1 MADYGRR
8 ISGLQAMM
16 EKRGLELVVLG
27 AGPDFQYLTGTQVE
41 WRRGRDLMNPADSVF
56 VPRVGEPVI
65 LCGMGSVGKARE
77 GWVRDVRGLEMSEDP
92 IPVVKQI
99 VEGLVGE
106 HASVGIGE
114 YASGK
119 LMLSLASAYKGAKF
133 RSAEGL
139 LDELRAIKE
148 DEEIDKLRK
157 AAKLTENVMGRI
169 IDQVVEGDTMRG
181 LGLKIETMGR
191 MIGAS
196 DVSFPSTAGLCR
208 SGSEPTDAVF
218 NYGHE
223 EPLARGSSIAFD
235 VGFVLD
241 GYCSD
246 WGRSFYFGEP
256 EEHIFKAYTALQ
268 AAVVETLDS
277 VGGEVQR
284 VNEIFPSIE
293 RVLDREGYGEYL
305 RARLAD
311 GTVGHQIG
319 VEVHEDPWLKP
330 KNSHELV
337 DDMVF
342 CVEPKLWHKGE
353 YYLRVEDMVLIKNG
367 KAESLTSYDRE
378 RFRL

>member
-1 MADYGRR
+1 MADFGRR
-8 ISGLQAMM
+8 ISGLQAKM
-16 EKRGLELVVLG
+16 EERGLDLVVLG

-65 LCGMGSVGKARE
+65 LCGMGSTGKTKE
-77 GWVRDVRGLEMSEDP
+77 SWIKDVRGLETFEDP
-92 IPVVKQI
+92 TPLVKRV

-106 HASVGIGE
+106 KASVGIGE
-114 YASGK
+114 YTSGK
-119 LMLSLASAYKGAKF
+119 LMLTLASAYKGAKF

-139 LDELRAIKE
+139 LDELRAVKE
-148 DEEIDKLRK
+148 NEEVDWLRK

-169 IDQVVEGDTMRG
+169 IDQVAEGETMRG
-181 LGLKIETMGR
+181 LGLKVETMGR

-196 DVSFPSTAGLCR
+196 DVSFPSTAGFCR
-208 SGSEPTDAVF
+208 SGSEPTEAVF
-218 NYGHE
+218 NYGPE
-223 EPLARGSSIAFD
+223 EPLKPGSSVAFD

-256 EEHIFKAYTALQ
+256 EEHISKAYAALQ

-277 VGGEVQR
+277 IGGKVHKL
-284 VNEIFPSIE
+284 NEIFPSIE
-293 RVLDREGYGEYL
+293 RVLDREGYGDYL
-305 RARLAD
+305 RARLPD

-330 KNSHELV
+330 KNSRELV
-337 DDMVF
+337 DGMVF
-342 CVEPKLWHKGE
+342 CVEPKLWSRGE
-353 YYLRVEDMVLIKNG
+353 YYLRVEDMVLIRNG
-367 KAESLTSYDRE
+367 KAESLTVYDRE
-378 RFRL
+378 RFGL